1 MYTYL
6 PILISC
12 KSLLNFIYNWRKIW
26 NILGILLSFSVFY
39 LRCIVARH
47 TIIKVSFTIKIIER
61 VFAQV
66 SIPPVLK
73 VYYFLC
79 STYIFSLFFRKV
91 ENQVGTYCPNGY
103 MIVFAVDDED
113 SLDEAE
119 KTLSYLKKEEILQ
132 HQAVILVANKTDLV
146 RSRLISTS
154 SKFPLYL
161 IHIYILYTMYIYL
174 YEYDMCI
181 NLLKKVPY
189 MKDSFRRWDLKSNV
203 VIEFKLVQKSNL
215 FRFIQTRF

>member
-1 MYTYL
+1 
-6 PILISC
+6 
-12 KSLLNFIYNWRKIW
+12 
-26 NILGILLSFSVFY
+26 LLSFSVFY

-47 TIIKVSFTIKIIER
+47 TIIKVSFTIKITER
-61 VFAQV
+61 VFGQV
-66 SIPPVLK
+66 RIPPVLK

-154 SKFPLYL
+154 NGKSLAMKYGVK
-161 IHIYILYTMYIYL
+161 YIETSPG
-174 YEYDMCI
+174 I
-181 NLLKKVPY
+181 NHNVDELLVGMLTQIRLREHENERNGSSTSSAKTKGFKVLGLFEK
-189 MKDSFRRWDLKSNV
+189 MWNGKDSKS
-203 VIEFKLVQKSNL
+203 KSCNNL
-215 FRFIQTRF
+215 HVL

>member
-12 KSLLNFIYNWRKIW
+12 KSLLISIYNLRNIW
-26 NILGILLSFSVFY
+26 NILEILLSFSVFY

-181 NLLKKVPY
+181 NLLKKSHIWRIPSDV
-189 MKDSFRRWDLKSNV
+189 
-203 VIEFKLVQKSNL
+203 E
-215 FRFIQTRF
+215 T

>member
-1 MYTYL
+1 MQYL
-6 PILISC
+6 Y
-12 KSLLNFIYNWRKIW
+12 F
-26 NILGILLSFSVFY
+26 FS
-39 LRCIVARH
+39 
-47 TIIKVSFTIKIIER
+47 
-61 VFAQV
+61 
-66 SIPPVLK
+66 
-73 VYYFLC
+73 
-79 STYIFSLFFRKV
+79 FFRKV

-161 IHIYILYTMYIYL
+161 IHIYTSVQPPQVKIIPRPMNIWMIKICKRNLAEN
-174 YEYDMCI
+174 YEVSRNASKGLQEVRSGPSPSTSWG
-181 NLLKKVPY
+181 NLHL
-189 MKDSFRRWDLKSNV
+189 DFLTWA
-203 VIEFKLVQKSNL
+203 
-215 FRFIQTRF
+215 

>member
-1 MYTYL
+1 M
-6 PILISC
+6 
-12 KSLLNFIYNWRKIW
+12 
-26 NILGILLSFSVFY
+26 
-39 LRCIVARH
+39 
-47 TIIKVSFTIKIIER
+47 
-61 VFAQV
+61 
-66 SIPPVLK
+66 
-73 VYYFLC
+73 
-79 STYIFSLFFRKV
+79 

-161 IHIYILYTMYIYL
+161 IHIYTS
-174 YEYDMCI
+174 
-181 NLLKKVPY
+181 V
-189 MKDSFRRWDLKSNV
+189 
-203 VIEFKLVQKSNL
+203 
-215 FRFIQTRF
+215 